1 MKKALVPRQRV
12 DRRGAAGQPA
22 RPRAVLVPAA
32 YAICCTPLAW
42 LAFQIVTSGLG
53 ANPVEALLDALGYVA
68 FVLLALTLA
77 CTPAQLLLG
86 WNWPIRIRKL
96 LGDFCFFYACLHM
109 LTYTVID
116 QGLDLRGIAT
126 DVLKH
131 KFIFLGMATWLLLLP
146 LAVTST
152 QGWQRR
158 LGFRRWKRLHRL
170 VYLAGGLASFHFL
183 LRFKTPRVETL
194 AWMSAVT
201 VLLLVRAVAAVRRR
215 AGMVQSP

>member
-1 MKKALVPRQRV
+1 MKKALVP
-12 DRRGAAGQPA
+12 AAFAACCVPLLWF
-22 RPRAVLVPAA
+22 AVQAA
-32 YAICCTPLAW
+32 
-42 LAFQIVTSGLG
+42 TSGLG
-53 ANPVEALLDALGYVA
+53 ANPVEELLNDLGYTA

-77 CTPAQLLLG
+77 CTPLQTVSG

-109 LTYTVID
+109 LTYVVID
-116 QGLDLRGIAT
+116 QGLDFKAVAT

-152 QGWQRR
+152 RGWQRR

-183 LRFKTPRVETL
+183 LRFKTPRVETI
-194 AWMSAVT
+194 AWMGVIC

>member
-1 MKKALVPRQRV
+1 LKEALVASPRA
-12 DRRGAAGQPA
+12 DRLGAAGPSRA
-22 RPRAVLVPAA
+22 RRFLVPAA
-32 YAICCTPLAW
+32 FAICSAPLPW
-42 LAFQIVTSGLG
+42 LAFQLLTRGLG
-53 ANPVEALLDALGYVA
+53 ANPVEALLDDLGYVA

-86 WNWPIRIRKL
+86 WSWPLRIRKL

-116 QGLDLRGIAT
+116 QGFDLRGIAA

-183 LRFKTPRVETL
+183 LRFKTPRLETL
-194 AWMSAVT
+194 AWMSAVAA
-201 VLLLVRAVAAVRRR
+201 LLLVRAVVAVRRR
-215 AGMVQSP
+215 AGMVQS